1 MTINPLGGILQAPGS
16 ASGGGIP
23 TCAPAGVGRAMLGA
37 GSGSLG
43 NLTSEL
49 TSGLGDDASSMNML
63 SQLAATLG
71 NLASNCTVSASAS
84 GGASALANGAS
95 AASGG
100 ITVPTPTSSGQQF
113 RSYGSLQQAQ
123 QGGSNGDATLA
134 SLISGGASEDT
145 DNA

>member
-1 MTINPLGGILQAPGS
+1 MTINPLGGILAGAAC
-16 ASGGGIP
+16 ASGAGISP
-23 TCAPAGVGRAMLGA
+23 CAPSGVLGATLGA
-37 GSGSLG
+37 GSSSLG

-63 SQLAATLG
+63 SQLASTLG
-71 NLASNCTVSASAS
+71 NLASNCTASANA
-84 GGASALANGAS
+84 GGTA
-95 AASGG
+95 AASGAG
-100 ITVPTPTSSGQQF
+100 AAPAGVTVPTPSSPGQQF

-134 SLISGGASEDT
+134 SLISGGASDDG